1 MVLTGCYKEKGV
13 EETQI
18 LYYVIC
24 TRPLTKSTKL
34 CPKRRLFKIFG
45 MAGYSSGGDSAFP
58 VPTPDRL
65 GTLAD
70 LLEAEETMVLPGESG
85 LEETTMTFS
94 GGSGGG
100 GHNRNHRKKRGSN
113 GGGGGAANWAYMHPP
128 RSPSTSTTSS
138 DISRVS
144 FSLLLIFSLVLYFP
158 LFITFLSCKNL
169 Y

>member
-1 MVLTGCYKEKGV
+1 MAIRYGDRYAFLSISMSR
-13 EETQI
+13 Q
-18 LYYVIC
+18 
-24 TRPLTKSTKL
+24 RW
-34 CPKRRLFKIFG
+34 LFKIFG
-45 MAGYSSGGDSAFP
+45 MPGYSSGGDSAFP

-100 GHNRNHRKKRGSN
+100 GGHNRNHRKKRGSN

-138 DISRVS
+138 DISRVR

-158 LFITFLSCKNL
+158 LDTDFYYFFEL
-169 Y
+169 

>member
-1 MVLTGCYKEKGV
+1 MFD
-13 EETQI
+13 I
-18 LYYVIC
+18 
-24 TRPLTKSTKL
+24 P
-34 CPKRRLFKIFG
+34 
-45 MAGYSSGGDSAFP
+45 GYSSGGDSAFP

-100 GHNRNHRKKRGSN
+100 GGLNRNHRKKRGSN
-113 GGGGGAANWAYMHPP
+113 GGGAANWAYMHPP

-144 FSLLLIFSLVLYFP
+144 FSLLPIFSLVLYFP
-158 LFITFLSCKNL
+158 LDTDL
-169 Y
+169 YYFFEL

>member
-1 MVLTGCYKEKGV
+1 MAHTVSMSWQRCL
-13 EETQI
+13 
-18 LYYVIC
+18 
-24 TRPLTKSTKL
+24 
-34 CPKRRLFKIFG
+34 KIFG
-45 MAGYSSGGDSAFP
+45 LPGYSSGGDSAFP

-100 GHNRNHRKKRGSN
+100 GGGHNRNHRKKRGSN

-144 FSLLLIFSLVLYFP
+144 FSRLPIFSLVLYFP
-158 LFITFLSCKNL
+158 LNTDIYYFYEL
-169 Y
+169 